1 MNRSV
6 AFGERLPSQE
16 SGWSTGG
23 EHAIN
28 AEMSYQAIVIT
39 LARQDI
45 SVRICMFQ
53 MRNPQS
59 NLANQHVNV
68 LAQVMKIVAW
78 ASSMA

>member
-6 AFGERLPSQE
+6 GFGERLPCQE

-45 SVRICMFQ
+45 SVRICMLQ
-53 MRNPQS
+53 MREIPSQ
-59 NLANQHVNV
+59 
-68 LAQVMKIVAW
+68 I
-78 ASSMA
+78 